1 MLANKNSIYFIIFLI
16 RGAFFDFF
24 FGGRVFAAAN

>member
-16 RGAFFDFF
+16 RGAFFAFLL
-24 FGGRVFAAAN
+24 GGRVFAAVN